1 MRSSCVPSILLVL
14 CGSSFVAYAD
24 DDPFSTKPMRT
35 LAHDTYADDDP
46 FSSKPMRALA
56 HDTCVMVLYEYTTAK
71 TTATAVQQ
79 TLLFPFT
86 NLPGPATTPVK
97 ITVSLRGDL
106 DADDEWYYVEGEYQF
121 VGYAGRLANFNQC
134 DADFLHEDM

>member
-1 MRSSCVPSILLVL
+1 MRFSCVASILLVL

-24 DDPFSTKPMRT
+24 DDPLSTKPMR
-35 LAHDTYADDDP
+35 
-46 FSSKPMRALA
+46 ALE
-56 HDTCVMVLYEYTTAK
+56 HETCVMVPYEYTTA
-71 TTATAVQQ
+71 TTTVRDGEL

-86 NLPGPATTPVK
+86 SLPGPATTPVK

-121 VGYAGRLANFNQC
+121 VGYAGRFANFNQC
-134 DADFLHEDM
+134 DADFLHDEC